1 MGGKSSKRPSFTRSE
16 TTLTCAKKEVLTEL
30 SLGKKKSIELSKEL
44 IDFNLGEE
52 ACPLNEPVFDSFTI
66 TNESGKRV
74 KFSFDPIPA
83 YTYSISFQPSSG
95 TLDCKEK
102 KNSKLIKVQLTLMS
116 AESLNFRVNLRIN
129 GGETLFLTVRT
140 HSEQGIYGVDPTS
153 LESVEDGGFE
163 VPAVL
168 AQMKGYL
175 IEQDALTQE
184 GIFRLAGDASEMKRL
199 KQIMNKNKTFEGIET
214 DVNTVA
220 NLLKVWYRDLPTP
233 ILNVLPT
240 ETIFSSGDP
249 NVCIEAYE
257 NLPEPQKSLFGWLLS
272 LLADVAGLKAKNK
285 MSEQNLAI
293 VVAPNLYDPPSSDPM
308 EGLVMSQK
316 AVQFLHNM
324 ILNELEVRSK

>member
-1 MGGKSSKRPSFTRSE
+1 MGGKSSKRPSLTRSE